1 MRHRTGP
8 GRAHRRTPRCSQAA
22 FEAAAA
28 SVKTFEPATP
38 VTDDEKLKVYGL
50 FKQANVGNVNTDRCV
65 PRARWCVRLV
75 ALIHAC
81 GCAWIFTGPACLTSP
96 ARPSGT
102 HGRRTRA

>member
-1 MRHRTGP
+1 MRHRTSP

-65 PRARWCVRLV
+65 PRAAGVCGALRL
-75 ALIHAC
+75 
-81 GCAWIFTGPACLTSP
+81 F
-96 ARPSGT
+96 
-102 HGRRTRA
+102 TRAAARGSSQARHA